1 MGKSIYLI
9 ANCGIANRYKIGIT
23 NNISDRL
30 NALQLQG
37 GSKMRL
43 IHSRY
48 EEYDYAILEKLLHKL
63 FDSYRVIGE
72 WFEFPDEMLS
82 EVVEAIDVIEPVYRS
97 NKPLSCLANSLGSD
111 SDEAVKLS
119 AGSSYV
125 MEYKVLDLA
134 DSLESELKGFRFP
147 LVCTRVKLL
156 ELLVRKHRF
165 ELMDY
170 SDLLAVACDGVAEYV
185 LLPSSSAEFGY
196 YVTSVKNWFSYSG
209 LIMTE
214 AIELDSGSLLTLQ
227 VHRVSANEANMLCA
241 GSFNCK
247 TAIEL
252 RVLGDN
258 LGYSYYIE
266 DSLEALK
273 QLAVSYPPVACS
285 YVGLSV

>member
-9 ANCGIANRYKIGIT
+9 ANCNIANRYKIGIT
-23 NNISDRL
+23 NNLDDRL

-37 GSKMRL
+37 GCEMRL

-63 FDSYRVIGE
+63 FHSYRVIGE
-72 WFEFPDEMLS
+72 WFDFPDEMLY
-82 EVVEAIDVIEPVYRS
+82 EVIEAIDTIEPKYRS
-97 NKPLSCLANSLGSD
+97 NVQIMHIAKPD
-111 SDEAVKLS
+111 SIIAHDIVRS
-119 AGSSYV
+119 
-125 MEYKVLDLA
+125 VLDLSVIGLV
-134 DSLESELKGFRFP
+134 DKLKQFKLP
-147 LVCTRVKLL
+147 LVCTRAKFM

-165 ELMDY
+165 RVIKYD
-170 SDLLAVACDGVAEYV
+170 DLLAVASDRISEYV

-196 YVTSVKNWFSYSG
+196 YVTSVNNYFSCSG
-209 LIMTE
+209 LIATE
-214 AIELDSGSLLTLQ
+214 AIELDSGSLLTLS
-227 VHRVSANEANMLCA
+227 VHRVSTNEANMLCA
-241 GSFNCK
+241 GSFSGK

-273 QLAVSYPPVACS
+273 RLAVCYPPAACS
-285 YVGLSV
+285 YIGLGT